1 MVMVKFKEYTKEI
14 ASHLNEKYHDLV
26 ESIFANDVA
35 YDLSIGEKPDSVYLN
50 RSVGINRYYRSTDNG
65 REIFNYVFDLMK
77 INDK

>member
-1 MVMVKFKEYTKEI
+1 MVKFSEYTKEI
-14 ASHLNEKYHDLV
+14 ASHLNEKYNDLV
-26 ESIFANDVA
+26 ENIFANDVA

>member
-1 MVMVKFKEYTKEI
+1 MVKFKEYTKEI
-14 ASHLNEKYHDLV
+14 VSHLNEKYNDLV
-26 ESIFANDVA
+26 ENIFANDVA

>member
-1 MVMVKFKEYTKEI
+1 MVKFKEYTKEI
-14 ASHLNEKYHDLV
+14 ASHLNEKYNDLV
-26 ESIFANDVA
+26 ENIFANDVA

-77 INDK
+77 INNN